1 MQLHYAEGV
10 GPISPRSPAL
20 RRTLGTLRVCGAC
33 RVTQQGATMMYPM
46 IVDLVQLAQG
56 KTKVDLLDGLDKEIT
71 PQELRLTAHA
81 ILDCL
86 RIDDLALPVELREDW
101 MWCQNVRR
109 IHSRASAFRELFS
122 IDQDVLD
129 YRSELS
135 AVEVDSIRQYVKDN
149 FKSTIRM

>member
-1 MQLHYAEGV
+1 
-10 GPISPRSPAL
+10 
-20 RRTLGTLRVCGAC
+20 
-33 RVTQQGATMMYPM
+33 MYPM

-56 KTKVDLLDGLDKEIT
+56 KTNVDLLDGLDKEIT

-109 IHSRASAFRELFS
+109 IHSRVSAFRELFS

-135 AVEVDSIRQYVKDN
+135 AVEVDNIRQYVKDN
-149 FKSTIRM
+149 FKTTIRT